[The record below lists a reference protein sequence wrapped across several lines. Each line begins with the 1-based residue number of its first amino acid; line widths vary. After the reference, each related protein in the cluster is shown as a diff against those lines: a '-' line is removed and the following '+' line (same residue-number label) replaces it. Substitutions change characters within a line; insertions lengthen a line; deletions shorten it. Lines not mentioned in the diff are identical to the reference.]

1 MPGIN
6 EKKNLKNNPQVPLE
20 FWQVRVTICIS
31 ILLQKNAAV
40 NRNNP
45 GQLADEGDG
54 VDAGELA
61 GAAAGAAPGNSF
73 STVAAGTSLMAG
85 GVLVI

>member
-54 VDAGELA
+54 IDAGDA
-61 GAAAGAAPGNSF
+61 PGAAPGNSF